1 MASDRRRAQR
11 MKANLFAE
19 IESADGTRLG
29 RAVVT
34 DVSVSGVAVES
45 EAELPINSE
54 VVCYVEVPIM
64 FKAKVVRSIPTSAVR
79 TFGLRIVDQSFWDR
93 LVFRR
98 VLKGPRSTRKVD

>member
-1 MASDRRRAQR
+1 MANERRRAQR
-11 MKANLFAE
+11 LKANLFADLE
-19 IESADGTRLG
+19 TADGTRLG

-54 VVCYVEVPIM
+54 IVCYVEVPIM
-64 FKAKVVRSIPTSAVR
+64 FKAKVVRFIPNTTVR
-79 TFGLRIVDQSFWDR
+79 TFGLRIVGQSFWDR

-98 VLKGPRSTRKVD
+98 VLKGPRSTRKVT